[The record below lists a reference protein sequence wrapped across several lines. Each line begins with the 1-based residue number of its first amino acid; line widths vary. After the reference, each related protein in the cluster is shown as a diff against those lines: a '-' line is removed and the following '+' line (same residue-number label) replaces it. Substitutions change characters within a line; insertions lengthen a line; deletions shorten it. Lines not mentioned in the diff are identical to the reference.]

1 MSTSISK
8 EKLLVFDGTNKNKF
22 PYGNII
28 LFGIFYFIGILT
40 SDLSILNGVPPSELL
55 RTTILESGIR
65 AQFALI
71 PELTWQWQ
79 VFSYHLIHFALVH
92 YAYIGVLMFY
102 YVPGLERATNKR
114 FIFVAFYLG
123 GVLAPIING
132 FVLFFLLNYIPGMDN
147 WVLSGGQQT
156 FLGSSVGVWVMIGLS
171 VPISYKRVLFW
182 FGIVLLLVIEFFL
195 KILQGSDITS
205 NVVHV
210 VIFLLAWSFAAKF
223 IEFGDSGGRV
233 GELKIGR
240 KGDRF
245 FIIAITI
252 HALGLFLYFFN
263 ELNII

>member
-1 MSTSISK
+1 
-8 EKLLVFDGTNKNKF
+8 
-22 PYGNII
+22 
-28 LFGIFYFIGILT
+28 
-40 SDLSILNGVPPSELL
+40 
-55 RTTILESGIR
+55 
-65 AQFALI
+65 
-71 PELTWQWQ
+71 
-79 VFSYHLIHFALVH
+79 
-92 YAYIGVLMFY
+92 
-102 YVPGLERATNKR
+102 
-114 FIFVAFYLG
+114 
-123 GVLAPIING
+123 
-132 FVLFFLLNYIPGMDN
+132 
-147 WVLSGGQQT
+147 
-156 FLGSSVGVWVMIGLS
+156 S
-171 VPISYKRVLFW
+171 VPISYERVWFW